1 MYVVADGVGGYQG
14 GAEAA
19 QATVDGFTRGLEGY
33 SSRPLAEALT
43 ATAQAINQ
51 ELDERARSQDPPV
64 KMSSTVVLALIK
76 GSTATI
82 AHIGDSRAYLVRNGS
97 MRPITRDHSVVQRLI
112 DQGMVDAS
120 HAGEHPSASVLT
132 QALGQSTD
140 VHLDIVDIDLLP
152 GDALLLCSDGLWG
165 YASAEEM
172 EAAVT
177 SKELSPTACAEA
189 LLDMALRAGGG
200 DNISIQFLKF
210 SAPAVM
216 APPPGRFL
224 GLPPKAVLGAGLA
237 LVLAAASYGTYRVVK
252 QWPHSGTEKKAAE
265 ASAGGGSGVSTVTP
279 PPPPKTAAVKPEKVK
294 SKVRVYVIDDAGA
307 DDWRIKL
314 RNLDY
319 VDVITIPTKEGGSCR
334 AREGEQP
341 ILFYKPVEA
350 ENARKIKKDLGLE
363 SVTAMKP
370 GNNDC
375 GKGDIFAMPA
385 KKTGFREAMKE
396 KVGHAAE
403 KAADK
408 VKGEFPPLPKLDH

>member
-19 QATVDGFTRGLEGY
+19 QATVDGFTRGLEGQ
-33 SSRPLAEALT
+33 SSRPVAEALT

-51 ELDERARSQDPPV
+51 ALDERARTQDPPV

-97 MRPITRDHSVVQRLI
+97 MRQITRDHSVVQRLI

-140 VHLDIVDIDLLP
+140 VHLEVVDIPLLP

-172 EAAVT
+172 ETVVT
-177 SKELSPTACAEA
+177 SKELSPSACAEA
-189 LLDMALRAGGG
+189 LLDLALQAGGG

-216 APPPGRFL
+216 VAPPGRFL
-224 GLPPKAVLGAGLA
+224 GLPPKAIMGAGLA

-252 QWPHSGTEKKAAE
+252 QWPHSGTEKKARE
-265 ASAGGGSGVSTVTP
+265 ASVGGGGTVTP
-279 PPPPKTAAVKPEKVK
+279 PTLPKTAAVKPDKSK
-294 SKVRVYVIDDAGA
+294 SKVHVYVIDDEGA

-334 AREGEQP
+334 ALEKAQP
-341 ILFYKPVEA
+341 VLFFKPA
-350 ENARKIKKDLGLE
+350 EDANAKKIKRDLSLE
-363 SVTAMKP
+363 TIKP
-370 GNNDC
+370 MAAGNNDC
-375 GKGDIFAMPA
+375 GKGELFAMPA
-385 KKTGFREAMKE
+385 KKAGFRETVKD
-396 KVGHAAE
+396 KFGHAADE
-403 KAADK
+403 IKNK
-408 VKGEFPPLPKLDH
+408 LPVPPGVDR